1 MCARRRGC
9 EIKIDNVRLFCEFSL
24 NFMENRMLTH
34 LRQTFQVNLEK
45 EECGKT
51 WLYTLFVAETMFHLQ
66 LFVCSINAYTEVSKH
81 ALGSTPYIICQI
93 AAAQSE
99 MQDHDSAINSFQVVR
114 RMDPYRIDQMHLF
127 SNSLYIQV
135 FIKKF
140 DTIRDRK
147 SQKFRIL

>member
-1 MCARRRGC
+1 
-9 EIKIDNVRLFCEFSL
+9 
-24 NFMENRMLTH
+24 
-34 LRQTFQVNLEK
+34 
-45 EECGKT
+45 
-51 WLYTLFVAETMFHLQ
+51 MFHLQ
-66 LFVCSINAYTEVSKH
+66 LFVCSINAYTEVSKQ

-135 FIKKF
+135 FIKKL
-140 DTIRDRK
+140 I
-147 SQKFRIL
+147 QLYN

>member
-1 MCARRRGC
+1 M
-9 EIKIDNVRLFCEFSL
+9 
-24 NFMENRMLTH
+24 
-34 LRQTFQVNLEK
+34 NLEK

-51 WLYTLFVAETMFHLQ
+51 WLYTLFIAETMFRLQ
-66 LFVCSINAYTEVSKH
+66 LFVCAINAYTAVSKH

-99 MQDHDSAINSFQVVR
+99 MQEHDSAINSFQMVR

-135 FIKKF
+135 SNRKF
-140 DTIRDRK
+140 DTIRK
-147 SQKFRIL
+147 SSKFRILWNFLVDLGPIFRHL